1 MEVKGT
7 LAVNVLLPR
16 RKSLATAAVRLDISR
31 AIARARNLVVKVAAH
46 GADRLVAGTL
56 AAVAVAVAV
65 DKSATNVGK
74 LAILHGTAPKLADTV
89 AAAAAVAA
97 PAVGTVVAAVDM
109 AASVN
114 RHVTLAAGSGTWLA
128 IALKGKSATTVSCFL
143 SFKGSSQLTRSGGE
157 VGHLSRDCP
166 SEASGERVCYKCKQP
181 GHVQASCPN

>member
-1 MEVKGT
+1 VGVKDT

-31 AIARARNLVVKVAAH
+31 AIARARNLVAKVAAR
-46 GADRLVAGTL
+46 GEDRLVAGIL
-56 AAVAVAVAV
+56 AAVAVAV

-128 IALKGKSATTVSCFL
+128 IAPRGKSATTVSCFL
-143 SFKGSSQLTRSGGE
+143 SSK
-157 VGHLSRDCP
+157 
-166 SEASGERVCYKCKQP
+166 ARV
-181 GHVQASCPN
+181 N